1 VVVDRAL
8 VTKLAAVAAEKI
20 VKKMKAAV
28 PRDEGTWSSQKIKDQ
43 LAMKYE

>member
-1 VVVDRAL
+1 MDRAL

-20 VKKMKAAV
+20 VKKMKAPV